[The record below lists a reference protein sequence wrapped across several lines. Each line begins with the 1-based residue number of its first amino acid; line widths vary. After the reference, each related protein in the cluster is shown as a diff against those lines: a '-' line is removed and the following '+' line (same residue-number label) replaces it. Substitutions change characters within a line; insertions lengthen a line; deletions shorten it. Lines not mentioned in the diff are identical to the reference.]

1 MSTPGA
7 PAAFPDLSRLTKVRL
22 WPDKPDVR
30 LLPADDFPNQADSPS
45 APDWVDFF
53 SGLDTTASKAQLSP
67 LLSDFPQLLK
77 PNPRTLCLCHALIVV
92 VVAIVVAVI
101 VLVVVVVVV
110 VFVAVVIVFIPLC
123 WAAETPLCPP
133 CFGGLSV
140 SNIGTATACLCLD
153 CILYLGKM
161 QGGCILD

>member
-1 MSTPGA
+1 M
-7 PAAFPDLSRLTKVRL
+7 
-22 WPDKPDVR
+22 
-30 LLPADDFPNQADSPS
+30 
-45 APDWVDFF
+45 
-53 SGLDTTASKAQLSP
+53 DTTARKTQLTTSQRF
-67 LLSDFPQLLK
+67 SSTFKTK
-77 PNPRTLCLCHALIVV
+77 PTDSLHVV

-101 VLVVVVVVV
+101 VLVVVVI
-110 VFVAVVIVFIPLC
+110 VFVAAVIVVVVIVFIPLC

-140 SNIGTATACLCLD
+140 SNIGTATACLCFD

>member
-7 PAAFPDLSRLTKVRL
+7 PAAFSDLSRLTKVRL

-45 APDWVDFF
+45 APDWM
-53 SGLDTTASKAQLSP
+53 DTTIPEKHSSP

>member
-1 MSTPGA
+1 M
-7 PAAFPDLSRLTKVRL
+7 
-22 WPDKPDVR
+22 
-30 LLPADDFPNQADSPS
+30 
-45 APDWVDFF
+45 
-53 SGLDTTASKAQLSP
+53 DTTARKTQLTTSQRF
-67 LLSDFPQLLK
+67 SSTFKTK
-77 PNPRTLCLCHALIVV
+77 PTDSLPVV

-101 VLVVVVVVV
+101 VLVVVV
-110 VFVAVVIVFIPLC
+110 FVAVVIVVIVIVFIPLC